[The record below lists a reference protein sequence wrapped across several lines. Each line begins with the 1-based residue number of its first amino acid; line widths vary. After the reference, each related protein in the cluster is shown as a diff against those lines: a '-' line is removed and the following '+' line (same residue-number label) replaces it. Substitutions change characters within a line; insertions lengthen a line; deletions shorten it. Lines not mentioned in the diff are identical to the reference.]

1 MDLDVGEWG
10 STLIPSPTSH
20 HEDFVNPTTY
30 QESDQME
37 SEPKEKVLGGMVDWC
52 SRILTPGA
60 QEFSFKNSYADIHK
74 YEALG
79 ICSLGSVLN
88 LINIFVLTRKEMNS
102 SPINRIL
109 TGKAAVSSFFET
121 TRSFLTIQVLHAL
134 WLIKCKVYAWAL
146 LSVQST

>member
-37 SEPKEKVLGGMVDWC
+37 SEPKEKILGGMVDWC
-52 SRILTPGA
+52 SS
-60 QEFSFKNSYADIHK
+60 FNVFKNSYADIHK

-109 TGKAAVSSFFET
+109 TGKAAVSSFLQLLDH
-121 TRSFLTIQVLHAL
+121 FLISLHS
-134 WLIKCKVYAWAL
+134 KF
-146 LSVQST
+146 

>member
-1 MDLDVGEWG
+1 
-10 STLIPSPTSH
+10 
-20 HEDFVNPTTY
+20 
-30 QESDQME
+30 ME

-52 SRILTPGA
+52 SS
-60 QEFSFKNSYADIHK
+60 FNDFKNSYADIHK

-109 TGKAAVSSFFET
+109 TGKAVTDSSLFAIT
-121 TRSFLTIQVLHAL
+121 CLLVTI
-134 WLIKCKVYAWAL
+134 K
-146 LSVQST
+146 LSDTLC